1 MSYKLREVQVTLPSG
16 VVVTADVGTVEDV
29 RELLS
34 ELELLSPGLADETPG
49 EAPKRTQTKVA
60 HADGDTPE
68 GRVETRADLAA
79 GSLRAKNVLAFKDGI
94 PQLLRPTAFSS
105 VADASVALLF
115 SVEAGLK
122 KNCLEFDAFKGLYE
136 SQNIKSGSP
145 VSMLLTNLRNA
156 QYLDSKLY
164 SSERKLRLTAKGE
177 TKAIEVLKALVG
189 KSKQ

>member
-1 MSYKLREVQVTLPSG
+1 MSYKIREVQVTLPNG
-16 VVVTADVGTVEDV
+16 VVLTADVGAIEDV
-29 RELLS
+29 KELLE
-34 ELELLSPGLADETPG
+34 ELEQLGLGPPDETPD
-49 EAPKRTQTKVA
+49 EMPKRTQTKAA
-60 HADGDTPE
+60 HTDGDTPE

-79 GSLRAKNVLAFKDGI
+79 GSLRDKNVLAFKDGV
-94 PQLLRPTAFSS
+94 PQLLRPNAFSS

-115 SVEAGLK
+115 SVETGLK
-122 KNCLEFDAFKGLYE
+122 KNSLEFDAFKGLYE

-177 TKAIEVLKALVG
+177 TKAIEVLKAMVK
-189 KSKQ
+189 KSK